1 MIEATFYLESQS
13 NSKEALEISLKKL
26 LDEIKSFNNV
36 KITRE
41 LFHEIIGDEDEMG
54 RIFYSSVLEID
65 IKSPFREYITF
76 CMRLVPSTIEII
88 SGDIKIN
95 PKDLLEIFGDVS
107 STVNKL
113 CKKYNLTLY
122 RVGGDDEGI
131 KQGEIGIEQED
142 IEEAIDQGG
151 ALFKFVVEARAKDEK
166 AAMEK
171 TKELVN
177 DTGALINKMLAKKV
191 GEGEAWE
198 GVVGMEALFFD
209 IEALFE
215 AVIKFSPV
223 AMSIIEPEIIHLNMA
238 ELQNIGIDIA
248 GIIQQLTFDVIT
260 RGMNAGQGSFRATQA

>member
-26 LDEIKSFNNV
+26 LEEVKGLSNL

-41 LFHEIIGDEDEMG
+41 LFHEILEDEDEMG
-54 RIFYSSVLEID
+54 RIFFSSVLEVD
-65 IKSPFREYITF
+65 IKTEFREYITL

-88 SGDIKIN
+88 KGDVKIKG
-95 PKDLLEIFGDVS
+95 KELLEVFGDVS

-122 RVGGDDEGI
+122 RLGEGEGL
-131 KQGEIGIEQED
+131 KQDEIGLDEED
-142 IEEAIDQGG
+142 IEDAIEQGG
-151 ALFKFVVEARAKDEK
+151 VLFKLVVEARAKNEK
-166 AAMEK
+166 FAMEK

-177 DTGALINKMLAKKV
+177 DTGALINKMIAKKV

-209 IEALFE
+209 IETLFD

-223 AMSIIEPEIIHLNMA
+223 AMSVMEPEVVHLNMA
-238 ELQNIGIDIA
+238 ELQNIGIDVA

-260 RGMNAGQGSFRATQA
+260 KGMKGAQGSFRATQA

>member
-26 LDEIKSFNNV
+26 LDEVKSFKNV

-41 LFHEIIGDEDEMG
+41 LFHDILEDEDEMG
-54 RIFYSSVLEID
+54 RIFFSCVLELD
-65 IKSPFREYITF
+65 LKTEFREYINL

-88 SGDIKIN
+88 KGDVKIKG
-95 PKDLLEIFGDVS
+95 KELLEIFGDVS

-113 CKKYNLTLY
+113 CKKYNLSLY
-122 RVGGDDEGI
+122 RIGESEGI
-131 KQGEIGIEQED
+131 TQKKIGLEEEQIED
-142 IEEAIDQGG
+142 AIDHGG
-151 ALFKFVVEARAKDEK
+151 VLFKFVVEARAKDEK
-166 AAMEK
+166 SVTEK

-209 IEALFE
+209 IETLFE

-223 AMSIIEPEIIHLNMA
+223 AMSVIEPEVIHLNMS
-238 ELQNIGIDIA
+238 EVQDIGIDVA
-248 GIIQQLTFDVIT
+248 GIIHQLTFDVIT
-260 RGMNAGQGSFRATQA
+260 RGMKAGQGSFRATQA

>member
-13 NSKEALEISLKKL
+13 NSREALEISLKKL
-26 LDEIKSFNNV
+26 LEEIKALSNV

-41 LFHEIIGDEDEMG
+41 LFHEIIDDEDEMG
-54 RIFYSSVLEID
+54 RIFYSSVLEVD
-65 IKSPFREYITF
+65 IKTGFREYITL
-76 CMRLVPSTIEII
+76 CMRLVPSTIEIL
-88 SGDIKIN
+88 SGDIKI
-95 PKDLLEIFGDVS
+95 KSKELLEIFGDVS

-122 RVGGDDEGI
+122 RVGEDDGI
-131 KQGEIGIEQED
+131 KQEEIGIDEED
-142 IEEAIDQGG
+142 IEDAIGQGG
-151 ALFKFVVEARAKDEK
+151 ALFKFVVEARAKNEK
-166 AAMEK
+166 FAMEK

-177 DTGALINKMLAKKV
+177 GTGALIDKMIAKKV

-209 IEALFE
+209 IETLFD

-223 AMSIIEPEIIHLNMA
+223 AMSVIEPEVIHLNMA

-260 RGMNAGQGSFRATQA
+260 RGMNSGLGSFRATQA